1 MIEIMSVLIKA
12 HQSSLAD
19 KKTGQKLFY
28 PMATSRGLVGTD
40 ELARFIADKSS
51 LTSGDIRNVLENL
64 GEAVNHFFGLG
75 FSVKLEKLGTMRVTV
90 NAQGNGVV
98 TAEEVSSDQVNSAHV
113 VFREEKHRSG
123 KMTRTAL
130 SSTIEYEMVRG
141 VVTDDEDTGDDPG
154 KTGGD
159 AGGDTTGGD
168 TGGDG
173 DLLG

>member
-1 MIEIMSVLIKA
+1 MPVLIKA

-19 KKTGQKLFY
+19 KKTGKKLFY

-75 FSVKLEKLGTMRVTV
+75 FSVKIEKLGTMRVTV
-90 NAQGNGVV
+90 NAQGNGVE

-123 KMTRTAL
+123 KVTRTTL

-141 VVTDDEDTGDDPG
+141 VVTDDEDTGDDPTG
-154 KTGGD
+154 DGGD
-159 AGGDTTGGD
+159 TTGGDTTGGD
-168 TGGDG
+168 TGDGG